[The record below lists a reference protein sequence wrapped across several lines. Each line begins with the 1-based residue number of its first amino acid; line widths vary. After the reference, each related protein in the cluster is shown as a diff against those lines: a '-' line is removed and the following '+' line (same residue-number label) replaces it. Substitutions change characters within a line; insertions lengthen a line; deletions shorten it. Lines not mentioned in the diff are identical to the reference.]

1 MRLLRRAA
9 LVLALL
15 LSALLAWV
23 LVQAQRHPDLPA
35 EPAAWMPAAPAG
47 SAGLRVRFVGVAT
60 LLFDDGETAWMS
72 DGFFSRPGKLA
83 MAFSRLEPDRA
94 EIDKALR
101 KLGVSR
107 LAAVVPL
114 HSHYDH
120 AMDAPVVA
128 ERTGAQLVGSSS
140 TLMVGRGL
148 GLPARQMREV
158 KDGDVV
164 QLGRFRLTFLESRH
178 SPTLWT
184 AADAPS
190 EHITEPVLPPAHASA
205 YKEGAV
211 WSLLVEHD
219 GRSLLVQGSAG
230 YLPGLLQG
238 RRADTVLLGVGTLGR
253 KSPQYIDAYWRE
265 TVGLPGARRVI
276 PIHWDDFWRPLD
288 APLQAMPLLVDD
300 FAATWAALRE
310 RGARDGVEVK
320 LPPLWLPIDPFAS
333 PAGTTAH

>member
-9 LVLALL
+9 LLLALPL
-15 LSALLAWV
+15 AALLAWV
-23 LVQAQRHPDLPA
+23 LVQAQRHPALPA

-47 SAGLRVRFVGVAT
+47 PGGLRVRFVGVAT

-72 DGFFSRPGKLA
+72 DGFFSRQGKLA
-83 MAFSRLEPDRA
+83 VAFSRLEPDRS

-101 KLGVSR
+101 KLNVQR

-128 ERTGAQLVGSSS
+128 QRTGALLVVSSS

-148 GLPARQMREV
+148 GLPPERMREV
-158 KDGDVV
+158 KHGDVV

-178 SPTLWT
+178 SPTPWT

-190 EHITEPVLPPAHASA
+190 EHMTEPVVPPAHAST

-230 YLPGLLQG
+230 YVPGLLQG
-238 RRADTVLLGVGTLGR
+238 RRADTVLLGVGTLGK
-253 KSPQYIDAYWRE
+253 KSPQYIDGYWRE
-265 TVGLPGARRVI
+265 TVLLPGARRVI

-288 APLQAMPLLVDD
+288 APLLAMPLLFDD
-300 FAATWAALRE
+300 FGATWAALRE
-310 RGARDGVEVK
+310 HGARDGVEVK